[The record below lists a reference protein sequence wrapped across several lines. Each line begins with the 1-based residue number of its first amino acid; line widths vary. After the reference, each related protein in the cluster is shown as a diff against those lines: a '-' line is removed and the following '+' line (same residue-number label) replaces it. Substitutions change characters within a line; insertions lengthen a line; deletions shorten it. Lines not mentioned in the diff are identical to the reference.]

1 MHPSDN
7 DSDASISIDPLSASI
22 QEALRDCGGI
32 IVGLPRELSTA
43 SQAKFESHEVLGITR
58 RNGP

>member
-43 SQAKFESHEVLGITR
+43 SQAKFDPMKFSA
-58 RNGP
+58 